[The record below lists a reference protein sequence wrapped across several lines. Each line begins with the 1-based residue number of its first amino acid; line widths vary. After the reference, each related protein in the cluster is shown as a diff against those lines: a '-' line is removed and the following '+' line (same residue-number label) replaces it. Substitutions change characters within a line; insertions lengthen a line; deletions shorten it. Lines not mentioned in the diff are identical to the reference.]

1 MALLSSIKQFEGYM
15 GSSPKAEDF
24 TQYWEEGL
32 REMLKG
38 NFSYSVYRKDVMMK
52 GIEVYDLYF
61 KGVNNERIHCE
72 LLKPEKIEKPIPG
85 VMMFHG
91 YTSNIDSIYSKV
103 PYAYNDMAVLAM
115 DVPGQGGTS
124 EDNYSADGPT
134 IYGQMIRGVAD
145 PDKKKLLYRGIYLDA
160 IKASLIFSGLTFVD
174 EKRLGATGKS
184 QGGALSIVTAALNRN
199 MKAIAPVYPF
209 LGDFRVLFEKNLFG
223 DIYTEFRSWFRKYD
237 TLHEKEDEFFERLSY
252 IDVQNFASMVKAK
265 TLMVTAL
272 EDKTCPPI
280 TQFAI
285 YNKLECE
292 KDLKVYCDYD
302 HERLPYSDDIIFEY
316 FRKNL

>member
-1 MALLSSIKQFEGYM
+1 MALLGSIRQFEGYM
-15 GSSPKAEDF
+15 GSSPKAADF
-24 TQYWEEGL
+24 TAYWEEGL
-32 REMLKG
+32 REMLGG
-38 NFSYSVYRKDVMMK
+38 NFSYSVLRKDTSLK

-61 KGVNNERIHCE
+61 KGVKNERIHCE
-72 LLKPEKIEKPIPG
+72 LLKPERISAPIPG
-85 VMMFHG
+85 ILMFHG

-103 PYAYNDMAVLAM
+103 PYPYNDIAVLAM

-124 EDNYSADGPT
+124 EDNYTADGPT

-145 PDKKKLLYRGIYLDA
+145 PDKKKLFFRNVYLNA
-160 IKASLIFSGLTFVD
+160 VKASLIFSSLDFID

-199 MKAIAPVYPF
+199 MKAIAPIYPF
-209 LGDFRVLFEKNLFG
+209 LGDFRVLFERNLYG

-237 TLHEKEDEFFERLSY
+237 TLHEREDEFFERLSY
-252 IDVQNFASMVKAK
+252 IDVQNFAGSVKAD
-265 TLMVTAL
+265 TLMITAL

-285 YNKLECE
+285 YNKLKCR

-316 FRKNL
+316 FRKTL